1 MAVTAESFRWLDILE
16 KEFDKAYVDL
26 DLLIGDLDSDEPE
39 LVYTARQK
47 MATLSSC
54 FAQLTHKA
62 QTIFQNNAK
71 VEAELVNMRTELV
84 ETKTRNQ
91 AVEEELHAV
100 LVQLHTTQLQQLS
113 GDDGLTIKNKL
124 QEGLAQR
131 SPVHKASV
139 AGVNV
144 DALIMSLEN
153 WKCRLEIENESLRN
167 TLVSLQAEV
176 CGARL
181 AARYLDKELAGRIQQ
196 LQLLG
201 RSDMTGEARDR
212 LWSQLEAEILVQ
224 RHKTVMRAVRQRDH
238 RAPSPT
244 STGVVR
250 TVELHRRPD
259 QGLGISITGGREHG
273 VPILISELE
282 PGGDTNKLFVG
293 DSVLSV
299 NGIDLRQAS
308 HQEAVNVLSSQVGN
322 VTLKVQYLANGGE
335 ESEEDNDLTH
345 LRYGFF
351 DDHPDSGY
359 YRINGF
365 TGSNKE
371 GCVATPTAPR
381 TPESSTRAESECSY
395 PSSPSGQHITVVE
408 EKLLPSPPATIDSPN
423 TTPSQTNSPRNF
435 GVTTLQKI
443 FRSLTPSGVWLENT
457 EEKKDIESDV
467 KMNNNIKKTKEDSN
481 RMKKESNSFPIPNS
495 SPDIT
500 LEKKLQSRDTSQLFH
515 PDTEAVTLID
525 GVGDANFG
533 TPV

>member
-71 VEAELVNMRTELV
+71 VEAELVNMRAELV

-113 GDDGLTIKNKL
+113 GDDGRTIKNKL

-139 AGVNV
+139 AGVDV

-244 STGVVR
+244 NTGIIR
-250 TVELHRRPD
+250 TVELHRRLD

-282 PGGDTNKLFVG
+282 PGGDTNKLFIG

-335 ESEEDNDLTH
+335 ESEEDNDFSH

-365 TGSNKE
+365 AGSNKE
-371 GCVATPTAPR
+371 GCGATPTAPR

-408 EKLLPSPPATIDSPN
+408 ENQIPSPLAVESPN
-423 TTPSQTNSPRNF
+423 TTSSQTDSPRNF
-435 GVTTLQKI
+435 GVTTLQRI
-443 FRSLTPSGVWLENT
+443 FRSLTPSGVWLENAD
-457 EEKKDIESDV
+457 ERKDFESDI
-467 KMNNNIKKTKEDSN
+467 KTNSNNKSKEDYSSKN
-481 RMKKESNSFPIPNS
+481 KESSSFPIPNS

-500 LEKKLQSRDTSQLFH
+500 LETKPQSRDTSQLFH